1 MKIAK
6 QVAIVGAVVL
16 LSACASKDETK
27 ITLEAPA
34 DVGVCQFDNGEQGA
48 ALWIC
53 DYPVEGYAVTAV
65 GRHAKSAAGM
75 GYMRKQAALDGRS
88 AMAEAMRSVIKSKS
102 DQFIG
107 TTGATVSETVDKVS
121 NSMQESLTSE
131 TLESTPI
138 VRSAV
143 GPEGEVYLLLA
154 MDKEAT
160 ARTVQKAIN
169 NSMNNEQ
176 AAWQQ
181 FRKTNEFKKF
191 KEDIEKEFGNEIN

>member
-1 MKIAK
+1 MNVTKKLA
-6 QVAIVGAVVL
+6 VAGFVVL
-16 LSACASKDETK
+16 LAACASKENNQ

-34 DVGVCQFDNGEQGA
+34 DVGDCQFDNGASGA
-48 ALWIC
+48 AMWIC

-65 GRHAKSAAGM
+65 GRQAKSAAGM
-75 GYMRKQAALDGRS
+75 SFMRKQAALDGRS

-102 DQFIG
+102 DKFVG
-107 TTGATVSETVDKVS
+107 TTGISASETVDKVS
-121 NSMQESLTSE
+121 NSMQEALTSE

-154 MDKEAT
+154 MDKDAT

-181 FRKTNEFKKF
+181 FRKTDEFKNFKDDIENEF
-191 KEDIEKEFGNEIN
+191 GGEIH